1 MGETPLKHWNQ
12 KWNIECQCFISWKY
26 WLSMHCVMKMKHGT
40 KKRLKVNIMY
50 AHVRAR
56 KERALTSS
64 WRVLT
69 SRQRVLTW
77 GRRVPASAFAYQGSM
92 PWQANT
98 IHFLIFLLPSWGIE
112 PNLAMPTRGR
122 VAPKWGCIPPSEDAS
137 PAHLYIYAW
146 NNPIYVLQHKT

>member
-12 KWNIECQCFISWKY
+12 KWNIGCQCFISWKY
-26 WLSMHCVMKMKHGT
+26 WLSMYCVMKMKHGT
-40 KKRLKVNIMY
+40 KKRLKVNIMC
-50 AHVRAR
+50 ARVRAR

-98 IHFLIFLLPSWGIE
+98 IHFLIAKLGHRP
-112 PNLAMPTRGR
+112 PTWQCRRGD
-122 VAPKWGCIPPSEDAS
+122 ASPPSEDAS
-137 PAHLYIYAW
+137 PQVRTLPQRTYIYIYAW